1 MDEHAT
7 RESVSLLTLEFL
19 SWISIRPRS
28 YLETMEAWRSAC
40 PRNSVWED
48 VLIDGLIQIESG
60 GAMNRSKVILT
71 LRGRTVLE
79 RRSPS
84 QNG

>member
-1 MDEHAT
+1 
-7 RESVSLLTLEFL
+7 
-19 SWISIRPRS
+19 
-28 YLETMEAWRSAC
+28 
-40 PRNSVWED
+40 VWED
-48 VLIDGLIQIESG
+48 ALIDGLIQIESG

-71 LRGRTVLE
+71 LRGRAVLE